1 MITGICNLMTVST
14 TSTFSLLW
22 YMFLKKTAD
31 FNDPPSSLGP
41 HLILTLPPSPPSKSV
56 VFSPLSGVCLTGSN
70 SISYYCGYFASSI
83 KPAHK
88 DCIFC
93 FWRQF
98 TFMVDLQPSSFFF
111 FLVIQYAL
119 TYLTALSQI
128 IVFNVFFMLLT
139 KISFLSGLTHLA
151 LVNLRAHS
159 VRHPTVFTFIF
170 MVCAF
175 TVNQGEHVPG
185 CYDPTW
191 GCLNC
196 TMMTTHKHIAR

>member
-111 FLVIQYAL
+111 
-119 TYLTALSQI
+119 
-128 IVFNVFFMLLT
+128 
-139 KISFLSGLTHLA
+139 SG
-151 LVNLRAHS
+151 HS
-159 VRHPTVFTFIF
+159 V
-170 MVCAF
+170 
-175 TVNQGEHVPG
+175 
-185 CYDPTW
+185 
-191 GCLNC
+191 CLNLSYSLKSNHC
-196 TMMTTHKHIAR
+196 LQCVLYAPDQNLLFVRSYSPRTRQLKSTLSSSSHCLHIHLHGLCFHC